1 MLLSTELL
9 PADDPIDVASLA
21 EIAVTVRPGITGT
34 KAPSAY
40 LPARHPGGTA
50 T

>member
-1 MLLSTELL
+1 MLLLTERL
-9 PADDPIDVASLA
+9 PAGDPIDVASLA
-21 EIAVTVRPGITGT
+21 EIAVTVRLGIKGT

-40 LPARHPGGTA
+40 LPTRLPGGTA